1 MRKGGREWS
10 VCRVHESGLA
20 PGEPHASPLLV
31 QVQEGPVVPV
41 QERERVRGLLPGLRR
56 VGPAV
61 QQPEPP
67 LALHGPAQPTASSHV
82 PPAQAR
88 QLHITRTV
96 RRKTTHREIARRGS
110 GTLEPPEYSLTDEG
124 CVLPPP
130 SPPLPSSHLSS
141 SHLSSASRSRRRSA
155 PEPESHS
162 PVLRKHHSYSASGP
176 YRPPTLGRPAIH
188 APNLPH
194 VRDTHTLSAFS

>member
-1 MRKGGREWS
+1 
-10 VCRVHESGLA
+10 
-20 PGEPHASPLLV
+20 V

-88 QLHITRTV
+88 QLHFTRTV
-96 RRKTTHREIARRGS
+96 RPKTTRRERAGS
-110 GTLEPPEYSLTDEG
+110 DTSIRMIRTHPNPSSPL
-124 CVLPPP
+124 P
-130 SPPLPSSHLSS
+130 SPPHLSS
-141 SHLSSASRSRRRSA
+141 SHLLSCVSRSRRRSA

-194 VRDTHTLSAFS
+194 VRHIHKLPAFSEPRGIEKSEWTSLWRYAV